1 MLETLAGAMLT
12 AEDAARAERVHREAY
27 VIDAACPLVNPKEI
41 GKQLDALRR
50 GGVTC
55 AVGTVAS
62 IEGSQETL
70 HAIAAW
76 FPKFR
81 ERPDD
86 LCLATTT
93 AEIESA
99 KRSGRVAVVLQFQGG
114 TPLEYN
120 ANLVEA
126 FYRLGVRVI
135 QLTYNE
141 RNPLGDGCTERTDAG
156 LSDLGVQVVAE
167 MNRLGIVIDLSHV
180 GYRTSMEAMEASR
193 APVIFSHS
201 NAKAICNSA
210 RNLTDDQIRA
220 AAAGGGVVGVNAFP
234 AFVSRDPAPS
244 VEHFLDHIDHMVGL
258 IGENHVGLGCDFS
271 RETED
276 DYEYFKYK
284 EDVYP
289 RPPWVYPAGIDGF
302 AKIPNV
308 TRGLVARGYSDD
320 AIRKILGGNFVRIFR
335 QVWGG

>member
-1 MLETLAGAMLT
+1 M
-12 AEDAARAERVHREAY
+12 
-27 VIDAACPLVNPKEI
+27 
-41 GKQLDALRR
+41 
-50 GGVTC
+50 
-55 AVGTVAS
+55 
-62 IEGSQETL
+62 
-70 HAIAAW
+70 
-76 FPKFR
+76 
-81 ERPDD
+81 
-86 LCLATTT
+86 
-93 AEIESA
+93 
-99 KRSGRVAVVLQFQGG
+99 
-114 TPLEYN
+114 
-120 ANLVEA
+120 
-126 FYRLGVRVI
+126 I

-308 TRGLVARGYSDD
+308 SRGLVARGYRDD
-320 AIRKILGGNFVRIFR
+320 TIRKILGGNFFRIFR